1 MDAAP
6 RSAYRGR
13 MSITVLFD
21 LDGTLTD
28 PAPGIIGSF
37 RRALV
42 DLGHEPPP
50 FEALRWIIGPALRLS
65 FPQVMGEGSDAE
77 AAVERYRVHYRG
89 GGMYD
94 LSLYEGMMDAVTAIR
109 AASQR
114 MFVCTAKPEPY
125 AVPIVERFGY
135 APHFDRVYG
144 AALDGSLDDKADIIA
159 KIIAEQGIDPA
170 ETVMIGDRMHD
181 IHAAQRHGIAS
192 IGVAWGYGG
201 VEELTAAGATAI
213 CARPADLPALVA
225 RLADSLAPA
234 R

>member
-1 MDAAP
+1 MLA
-6 RSAYRGR
+6 
-13 MSITVLFD
+13 TVLFD

-37 RRALV
+37 RQALV

-50 FEALRWIIGPALRLS
+50 FETLKWIIGPSLRLS
-65 FPQVMGEGSDAE
+65 FPRCMPEGADPE
-77 AAVERYRVHYRG
+77 PAVERYRVHYRG

-94 LSLYEGMMDAVTAIR
+94 LTIYAGMMEAVAAIR

-125 AVPIVERFGY
+125 ATPIVEHFGY
-135 APHFDRVYG
+135 APFFERVYG
-144 AALDGSLDDKADIIA
+144 SALDGSLDDKADIIA

-170 ETVMIGDRMHD
+170 RTIMIGDRLHD
-181 IHAAQRHGIAS
+181 IHAAQRHGIAT

-201 VEELTAAGATAI
+201 IAELTEAGATVI
-213 CARPADLPALVA
+213 CERPVDLPGMVA
-225 RLADSLAPA
+225 ELAAVCA
-234 R
+234 

>member
-1 MDAAP
+1 MPA
-6 RSAYRGR
+6 
-13 MSITVLFD
+13 TVLFD

-37 RRALV
+37 RKALV

-50 FEALRWIIGPALRLS
+50 FESLGWIIGPALRLS
-65 FPQVMGEGSDAE
+65 FPKVMGEGADAE
-77 AAVERYRVHYRG
+77 AALERYRAHYG
-89 GGMYD
+89 DGGMYD
-94 LSLYEGMMDAVTAIR
+94 LTLYDGMMEAVTAIR
-109 AASQR
+109 SASER

-125 AVPIVERFGY
+125 AVPIVARFGY
-135 APHFDRVYG
+135 APHFERVYG

-170 ETVMIGDRMHD
+170 RTVMIGDRLHD

-201 VEELTAAGATAI
+201 VEELTRAGATAI
-213 CARPADLPALVA
+213 CHRPQDLPAFVA
-225 RLADSLAPA
+225 DLAI
-234 R
+234 